1 MTNVIFRKDQRGE
14 ITAFFPDTYKLGE
27 LVCYQHIGQ
36 HSMAS
41 IGYYRKTK
49 PALKKEYTSLLNE
62 LVNFVG
68 YDDLV
73 IRKRIRYRQESV
85 L

>member
-1 MTNVIFRKDQRGE
+1 MTNVIFRKDESGE

-27 LVCYQHIGQ
+27 LLCYQHIGQ

-49 PALKKEYTSLLNE
+49 PATKEEYTSLLNE
-62 LVNFVG
+62 LVNLVG
-68 YDDLV
+68 YDDLI
-73 IRKRIRYRQESV
+73 IRKRMSYR
-85 L
+85 

>member
-1 MTNVIFRKDQRGE
+1 MTNVIFRKDESGE

-27 LVCYQHIGQ
+27 LICYQHIGQ
-36 HSMAS
+36 HSIAS

-62 LVNFVG
+62 LVNLVR

-73 IRKRIRYRQESV
+73 IRKRIRYR
-85 L
+85 

>member
-1 MTNVIFRKDQRGE
+1 MTNVIFRKDESGD

-62 LVNFVG
+62 LVNLVG

-73 IRKRIRYRQESV
+73 VRKRMKYRQESA

>member
-1 MTNVIFRKDQRGE
+1 MTNVIFRKDESGE

-41 IGYYRKTK
+41 IGYSRKSK
-49 PALKKEYTSLLNE
+49 PALKKGYTSLLNE
-62 LVNFVG
+62 LVNLVG

>member
-73 IRKRIRYRQESV
+73 IRKRIRYR
-85 L
+85 

>member
-1 MTNVIFRKDQRGE
+1 MTNVIFRKDESGE

-62 LVNFVG
+62 LVNLVG

-73 IRKRIRYRQESV
+73 VRKRMSCRQESA

>member
-1 MTNVIFRKDQRGE
+1 MTNVIFRKDESGE

-41 IGYYRKTK
+41 IGSYRKTK
-49 PALKKEYTSLLNE
+49 PALKNEYTSLLNE
-62 LVNFVG
+62 LVNLVG

-73 IRKRIRYRQESV
+73 VRKRMKYR
-85 L
+85 

>member
-1 MTNVIFRKDQRGE
+1 MTSVIFRKDNSGE
-14 ITAFFPDTYKLGE
+14 ITAFFPDTYNLGE
-27 LVCYQHIGQ
+27 LICYQHIGQ

-62 LVNFVG
+62 LVNLVG

-73 IRKRIRYRQESV
+73 VRKRMKYR
-85 L
+85 